1 MLDEPTATDSDA
13 SVLSPDEIARAGRFQ
28 FEKDRIHFTRCRSAL
43 RQLLAGYLA
52 IPAAEVRF
60 EYLTSGKPQ
69 LAAEQNPRML
79 QFNVS
84 HSASVALIA
93 VGREHRLGVDIEKIR
108 YEVDTTSLAERFFS
122 LRERGGLQRLPDHLR
137 VPGFF
142 ACWMRKE
149 SFLKATGAFFSS
161 GGLFRI
167 STWKPMPGN

>member
-69 LAAEQNPRML
+69 AVNTGWASTSKKSATKSIQLRWLSDSSHFANAAGFRGCRII
-79 QFNVS
+79 
-84 HSASVALIA
+84 SACRASLPA
-93 VGREHRLGVDIEKIR
+93 GR
-108 YEVDTTSLAERFFS
+108 A
-122 LRERGGLQRLPDHLR
+122 
-137 VPGFF
+137 
-142 ACWMRKE
+142 RKP
-149 SFLKATGAFFSS
+149 S
-161 GGLFRI
+161 
-167 STWKPMPGN
+167 